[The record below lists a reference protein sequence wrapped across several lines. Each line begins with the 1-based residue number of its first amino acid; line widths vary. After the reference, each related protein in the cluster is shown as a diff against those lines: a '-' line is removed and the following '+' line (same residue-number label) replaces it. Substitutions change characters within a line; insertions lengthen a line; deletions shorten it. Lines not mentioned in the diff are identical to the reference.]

1 MRRMFGHAGA
11 GWPGFAGRTRGLI
24 RLALAAVALVSLT
37 RVAAAQEFAVSLQ
50 PIPDLKAVY
59 GTVESLHTTPAR
71 SRNGGT
77 IDQLVIQEGDR
88 VQVGQRLARV
98 TDPKL
103 PLQMAA
109 LDARIRAL
117 NSQQAQARIDL
128 DRMQQLIK
136 SGSVTRASV
145 DAAQTNAAVVAA
157 NLAAMQA
164 ERAVVAEQLAEGD
177 VLAPANGRVLK
188 VAVVNGTVVMP
199 GETIATIAADDYVLR
214 MRLPERHARYIHAGD
229 KVLVGARGMDISPE
243 KLTRGQV
250 RLVYPEI
257 EGGLVV
263 ADVDVPSLGDF
274 FVGERTR
281 VFVSTGTRQA
291 MVVPER
297 YIYKRFG
304 VAYALL
310 KGLGETVIQPGLP
323 AEGGIEV
330 LSGLKPGDVLL
341 PPEAAP

>member
-1 MRRMFGHAGA
+1 MKGISTQLA
-11 GWPGFAGRTRGLI
+11 GW
-24 RLALAAVALVSLT
+24 ALAAAIAI
-37 RVAAAQEFAVSLQ
+37 AAGAASAQEFTVALR

-59 GTVESLHTTPAR
+59 GTVESLHLTPAR

-77 IDQLVIQEGDR
+77 IDQLTIQEGDR
-88 VQVGQRLARV
+88 VQVGQRLAAV
-98 TDPKL
+98 ADPKL

-109 LDARIRAL
+109 IDARIRAL
-117 NSQQAQARIDL
+117 MSQQAQAQIDL

-136 SGSVTRASV
+136 TGSVTRANY

-164 ERAVVAEQLAEGD
+164 ERAVTAEQIAEGD
-177 VLAPANGRVLK
+177 VLAPASGRVLK
-188 VAVVNGTVVMP
+188 VEVVNGAVVMP
-199 GETIATIAADDYVLR
+199 GETIATIAADAYLLR
-214 MRLPERHARYIHAGD
+214 MRLPERHARFLHAGD

-243 KLTRGQV
+243 SLTEGRV

-257 EGGLVV
+257 EAGLVV
-263 ADVDVPSLGDF
+263 ADVDVANLGDF

-281 VFVSTGTRQA
+281 VFVATGTRMA

-297 YIYKRFG
+297 YVYKRFG
-304 VAYALL
+304 IAYARV
-310 KGLGETVIQPGLP
+310 KGVGEVVIQPGLP

-330 LSGLKPGDVLL
+330 LSGLVSGDVLL
-341 PPEAAP
+341 PPGASP

>member
-1 MRRMFGHAGA
+1 MKGISAELAR
-11 GWPGFAGRTRGLI
+11 W
-24 RLALAAVALVSLT
+24 ALAVAIAI
-37 RVAAAQEFAVSLQ
+37 AAAGPAKAQEFTVVLQ

-59 GTVESLHTTPAR
+59 GMVESLHLTPAR

-77 IDQLVIQEGDR
+77 IDQLTIQEGDR
-88 VQVGQRLARV
+88 VQVGQRLATV
-98 TDPKL
+98 SDPKL

-109 LDARIRAL
+109 IDARIHAL
-117 NSQQAQARIDL
+117 MSQQAQAQIDL

-136 SGSVTRASV
+136 TGSVTRANY

-164 ERAVVAEQLAEGD
+164 ERAVTAEQITEGD
-177 VLAPANGRVLK
+177 VLAPASGRVLK
-188 VAVVNGTVVMP
+188 VAVVNGAVVMP
-199 GETIATIAADDYVLR
+199 GETIATIAADAYLLR
-214 MRLPERHARYIHAGD
+214 MRLPERHARFLHAGD

-243 KLTRGQV
+243 NLTEGRV

-257 EGGLVV
+257 DAGLVV
-263 ADVDVPSLGDF
+263 ADVDVANLGDF

-281 VFVSTGTRQA
+281 VFVATGTRKA

-297 YIYKRFG
+297 YVYKRFG
-304 VAYALL
+304 VAYARV
-310 KGLGETVIQPGLP
+310 KGAGEVVIQPGLP

-330 LSGLKPGDVLL
+330 LSGLAAGDVLL
-341 PPEAAP
+341 PPGKSP